1 MLTLPLQK
9 CVRIV
14 LDTNVLVSALMSV
27 GTPPDKLYEA
37 WQRKDYDL
45 ITSRWQVSELS
56 NVLNRPKVQRYIQ
69 SEERK
74 QLFEEIDNHAEFVHH
89 LPTVHLSPDPDDNHI
104 LATAIAGDANYL
116 VTGDKRDLLELV
128 DVQGIPIVT
137 PRQALQWLN

>member
-1 MLTLPLQK
+1 M
-9 CVRIV
+9 
-14 LDTNVLVSALMSV
+14 
-27 GTPPDKLYEA
+27 
-37 WQRKDYDL
+37 
-45 ITSRWQVSELS
+45 
-56 NVLNRPKVQRYIQ
+56 
-69 SEERK
+69 

-104 LATAIAGDANYL
+104 LATAIAGEADYL